1 MSEPIDVPS
10 TPSPLQFDRAEL
22 PSSASPEAQVVECA
36 FCQTPLYSS
45 YFDINGQMACEACRY
60 KVAEQL
66 QARPGVTGFL
76 RAGAAGFGAAL
87 VGAGIYYAVRAITGY
102 EIGLISIL
110 VGLMVGGAVRWGA
123 RGKGGWVYQ
132 SLAMFLTYMAI
143 VSTYIPLMVKE
154 MGKQETAGTETAAVA
169 PDAPVA
175 AVAPESA
182 AGAPAPVKAAAQAST
197 EPAASEPVPTFGE
210 MVLGVL
216 LVFGVAAAL
225 PFLAG
230 FENILGL
237 LIIAFGLW
245 EAWKLN
251 KRPALEIQGPL
262 TLGAVPTAPAPEG

>member
-1 MSEPIDVPS
+1 MSEPSDAPS
-10 TPSPLQFDRAEL
+10 TSSPLQFDRAEL
-22 PSSASPEAQVVECA
+22 PSSGSPEAQEVACA
-36 FCQTPLYSS
+36 FCRAPLYSY
-45 YFDINGQMACEACRY
+45 YFDLNGQMACEACRY
-60 KVAEQL
+60 KVEEEFKT
-66 QARPGVTGFL
+66 RPGLSGFL
-76 RAGAAGFGAAL
+76 RAAAAGFGAAV
-87 VGAGIYYAVRAITGY
+87 VGAGIYYAVLAITGY
-102 EIGLISIL
+102 NVGLISIL
-110 VGLMVGGAVRWGA
+110 VGFLVGGAVRWGV

-132 SLAMFLTYMAI
+132 SLAIFLTYMAI

-154 MGKQETAGTETAAVA
+154 MDKQGTAGTETAAVA

-175 AVAPESA
+175 PEAPVAT
-182 AGAPAPVKAAAQAST
+182 AGAPAPVKAAAQTPA

-262 TLGAVPTAPAPEG
+262 TLGAAPTAPAPES